1 MPDGQPGVTVE
12 PPPPGG
18 PYVPPPEP
26 AANPTQAPV
35 PVPRPPVAP
44 PPVAPPPVQ
53 APPKP
58 PVPATPPPATPPNAP
73 APAAQPPAAPTG
85 PTDSLLDGDLPAAPP
100 VKPTV
105 EALKLPEGNVKYPQE
120 FLTKI
125 VSKAPS
131 QEEAQARLD
140 TAHDLLSTMLA
151 GASVKNKEW
160 IEALRQDPEVGGKN
174 WDASVKLFRLGVVEE
189 FGADFAKGLA
199 FGKLDAQPDFFKGVV
214 RRMRAKNPSPRVD
227 GEPIPVKTEPTT
239 LEEQAKVMY
248 GGMKTG
254 YSKAKPRKDPG
265 Y

>member
-1 MPDGQPGVTVE
+1 MAVDLKSEGAVEPQPGA
-12 PPPPGG
+12 

-26 AANPTQAPV
+26 AATPNQAPV
-35 PVPRPPVAP
+35 PVPKPPVVP
-44 PPVAPPPVQ
+44 PPVAPAVPVV
-53 APPKP
+53 KP
-58 PVPATPPPATPPNAP
+58 PVPPPPATPPVKTEP
-73 APAAQPPAAPTG
+73 APNQPEAPKG

-105 EALKLPEGNVKYPQE
+105 EALKIPEGDIKYPPE

-125 VSKAPS
+125 VSKAHS
-131 QEEAQARLD
+131 VEEAQARLE
-140 TAHDLLSTMLA
+140 TAHELLTTIRS

-189 FGADFAKGLA
+189 FGAEFAKGLA

-214 RRMRAKNPSPRVD
+214 RRMRAKNPQPRVD
-227 GEPIPVKTEPTT
+227 GDPIPKVTEPTT
-239 LEEQAKVMY
+239 LEDTAKVTY
-248 GGMKTG
+248 AGMKTA
-254 YSKAKPRKDPG
+254 YNKAKPRKDPG